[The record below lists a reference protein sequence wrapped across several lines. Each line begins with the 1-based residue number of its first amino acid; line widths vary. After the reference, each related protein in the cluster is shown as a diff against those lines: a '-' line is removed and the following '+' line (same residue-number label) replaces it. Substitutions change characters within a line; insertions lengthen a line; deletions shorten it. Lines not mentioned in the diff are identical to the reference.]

1 MQSSPGGLPWKLV
14 LQVFVVGLFALGLLV
29 WTIVE
34 RRQAPAATGDRVLQP
49 VANNPQPSPPPVA
62 ASLTPV
68 ERVAPPDRIAPP
80 ERIAPPV
87 VASPSTTESAAPA
100 MATPSITG
108 VAEPVRPQPSIAPSK
123 AVPSAATT
131 AAEPT
136 PPAPRT
142 GKVRFAIQPWGEVLV
157 DGKSRG
163 VSPPLK
169 ELSIPEGR
177 HRIQIRNGG
186 FPGYDSE
193 LDVKAGSK
201 DEIAYSFKAP

>member
-1 MQSSPGGLPWKLV
+1 M
-14 LQVFVVGLFALGLLV
+14 FVVGLFALGLLL

-34 RRQAPAATGDRVLQP
+34 RRQAPPATADHVLQP
-49 VANNPQPSPPPVA
+49 VANNPQPSPPLVA
-62 ASLTPV
+62 SSPAPV
-68 ERVAPPDRIAPP
+68 EHIAPP
-80 ERIAPPV
+80 AVAGPPTAKSAPPV
-87 VASPSTTESAAPA
+87 T
-100 MATPSITG
+100 ATPS
-108 VAEPVRPQPSIAPSK
+108 
-123 AVPSAATT
+123 
-131 AAEPT
+131 
-136 PPAPRT
+136 PRN
-142 GKVRFAIQPWGEVLV
+142 GKVRFAIHPWGEVLV

-201 DEIAYSFKAP
+201 DEIAYSFKVP